1 MTDKKFENKV
11 KALFAQ
17 LSKNSI
23 NEALLVPPP
32 KGYKTKAKIS
42 PAGKLILEK
51 Q

>member
-1 MTDKKFENKV
+1 MTDKEFENNV

-17 LSKNSI
+17 LSKNGI

-42 PAGKLILEK
+42 PDGTLTLEK